1 LRSKTLKASFGLLL
15 FFLLNAASY
24 AQGSVVSPPIG
35 GSVLPGGGSIAKDFK
50 DSTIFSKVIPFLIKY
65 AINAAIALA
74 VGALIIGGYQFI
86 TAYGDTEKHALA
98 QKTITYA
105 VIGLIVAMTA
115 YGIVAILTSIQLS

>member
-1 LRSKTLKASFGLLL
+1 MRSKSLKISSAVLLSFL
-15 FFLLNAASY
+15 FHALAQ
-24 AQGSVVSPPIG
+24 AQGSIVSPPIG
-35 GSVLPGGGSIAKDFK
+35 GSILPGGGNTASDFK
-50 DSTIFSKVIPFLIKY
+50 DSTIFSKVIPFLITY

-105 VIGLIVAMTA
+105 VIGLIVSLTA